1 MGVFEFVKESV
12 TAREVA
18 EYYGLK
24 VNRYGMACCPFHNDK
39 HPSFKVDRN
48 YYCFGCGAKGDAID
62 YVAKLFGLS
71 LLDAALKICSDFN
84 LGDPQEQI
92 RERKYERLKPKKT
105 DEQIFRETEECT
117 YRVLADY
124 YHQLRKWE
132 KEYAPKS
139 PDEEWHPNFVEALR
153 EKSIVEYRLDT
164 LLSGDIHDRAFLI
177 SDCGKKVKSI
187 AERLQEF
194 NKRRDEESKGS
205 IRNSNKKGPVR

>member
-105 DEQIFRETEECT
+105 DEQIFKETEDYT
-117 YRVLADY
+117 FRVLSDY

-139 PDEEWHPNFVEALR
+139 PDEKWHPNFVEALR
-153 EKSIVEYRLDT
+153 EKSIVEYRLET

-194 NKRRDEESKGS
+194 NKRGNEESKRS